1 MHTWNSKLCNEFPA
15 TIKGFEKCLET
26 SGVIINGKVVSSAI
40 VNKPIDEKFE
50 GADYSGEL
58 LFTSHGLTSQTVK
71 AKYGDEKFKYV
82 DGCDHYEAAHPTI
95 GSLLTYG
102 DAEKVVGEL
111 NQNRFEI
118 ISKLPDLSKIESSED
133 YNEVSVFLQQ
143 TLENTQQQQLCAY
156 LLHSIDNL
164 KINGDVLWKK
174 MQDLKEHGLTKKIG
188 YSLYS
193 PKQLDLYFD
202 QYKPDIVQIPMNV
215 LDREFQKTG
224 WLKKLK
230 DNGVEIHVRS
240 VFLQGLLLMEY
251 ENQLLK
257 FPTHKSIWDLLRNE
271 LNSFG
276 SSALDYCLGFAK
288 AVEEIDEIVVGANSS
303 YELRETM
310 SSKSKLS
317 SVPIELASSDEQL
330 IYPFKWH

>member
-1 MHTWNSKLCNEFPA
+1 LILGTAQLGLNYGISNKIGQPSIDQAREILDTAYNSGIRILDTA
-15 TIKGFEKCLET
+15 
-26 SGVIINGKVVSSAI
+26 SA
-40 VNKPIDEKFE
+40 
-50 GADYSGEL
+50 
-58 LFTSHGLTSQTVK
+58 
-71 AKYGDEKFKYV
+71 
-82 DGCDHYEAAHPTI
+82 
-95 GSLLTYG
+95 YG

-118 ISKLPDLSKIESSED
+118 ISKLPDLSKIEYSEN
-133 YNEVSVFLQQ
+133 YNEVSVFLQK

-164 KINGDVLWKK
+164 KINGEVLWKK
-174 MQDLKEHGLTKKIG
+174 MQDLKEQGLTKKIG

-240 VFLQGLLLMEY
+240 VFLQGLLLMDY
-251 ENQLLK
+251 ENQVLK

-271 LNSFG
+271 LNSCQV
-276 SSALDYCLGFAK
+276 SAIDYYLGFAK

-303 YELRETM
+303 YELREIM
-310 SSKSKLS
+310 SSKSKLNAA
-317 SVPIELASSDEQL
+317 PIELASSDEQL
-330 IYPFKWH
+330 IYPFNWN

>member
-1 MHTWNSKLCNEFPA
+1 LILGTAQLGLNYGISNKMGQPSIEQA
-15 TIKGFEKCLET
+15 REILET
-26 SGVIINGKVVSSAI
+26 AHNEGIRILDTASA
-40 VNKPIDEKFE
+40 
-50 GADYSGEL
+50 
-58 LFTSHGLTSQTVK
+58 
-71 AKYGDEKFKYV
+71 
-82 DGCDHYEAAHPTI
+82 
-95 GSLLTYG
+95 YG
-102 DAEKVVGEL
+102 DAEKVVGAL
-111 NQNRFEI
+111 SQNRFEI
-118 ISKLPDLSKIESSED
+118 ISKLPDLSKIEYSED
-133 YNEVSVFLQQ
+133 YNEVSVFLQK
-143 TLENTQQQQLCAY
+143 TLENTKQKQLNAY

-174 MQDLKEHGLTKKIG
+174 MQDLKEQGLTKKIG

-202 QYKPDIVQIPMNV
+202 QYKPDIVQIPMNI

-251 ENQLLK
+251 ENQVLK

-271 LNSFG
+271 LNRCQV
-276 SSALDYCLGFAK
+276 SAIEYCLGFAK

-303 YELRETM
+303 YELREIM
-310 SSKSKLS
+310 SSKSKLNA
-317 SVPIELASSDEQL
+317 VPIELASSDEQL
-330 IYPFKWH
+330 IYPFNWN

>member
-1 MHTWNSKLCNEFPA
+1 LILGTAQLGLKYGISNKIGQPSLEQA
-15 TIKGFEKCLET
+15 REILET
-26 SGVIINGKVVSSAI
+26 AHNEGIRTLDTASA
-40 VNKPIDEKFE
+40 
-50 GADYSGEL
+50 
-58 LFTSHGLTSQTVK
+58 
-71 AKYGDEKFKYV
+71 
-82 DGCDHYEAAHPTI
+82 
-95 GSLLTYG
+95 YG

-118 ISKLPDLSKIESSED
+118 ISKLPNLSKIESSGD
-133 YNEVSVFLQQ
+133 YNEVSVFLQK

-174 MQDLKEHGLTKKIG
+174 MQDLKDQEFTKKIG

-202 QYKPDIVQIPMNV
+202 QYKPDIVQIPMNI

-240 VFLQGLLLMEY
+240 VFLQGLLLIEY
-251 ENQLLK
+251 ENQVLK
-257 FPTHKSIWDLLRNE
+257 FPMHKSIWNLLRNE
-271 LNSFG
+271 LNSCQV
-276 SSALDYCLGFAK
+276 SSIDYCLGFAK
-288 AVEEIDEIVVGANSS
+288 AIEEIDEIVVGVNSS
-303 YELRETM
+303 YELREIV
-310 SSKSKLS
+310 SSKTKLN
-317 SVPIELASSDEQL
+317 SVPFDLASSDEQL
-330 IYPFKWH
+330 IYPFNWN